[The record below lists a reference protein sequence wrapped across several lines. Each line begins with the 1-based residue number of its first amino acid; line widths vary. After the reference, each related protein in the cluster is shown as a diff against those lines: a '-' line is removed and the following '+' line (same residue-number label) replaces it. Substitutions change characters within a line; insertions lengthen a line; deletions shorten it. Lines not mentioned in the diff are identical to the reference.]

1 MSHLPRQL
9 ATAPTN
15 GGLPQAPDVQAYE
28 PHQLAQPAGISRHRA
43 DLLACLFLVG
53 CALALFRLSLFQ
65 GWSFIGDS
73 DRLNTVLNVRL
84 FEVLSI
90 LQYGTVPTWSEHQFM
105 GYGIIGLHWML
116 PGAPPI
122 PQLLAML
129 PLSELYHALAALAAC
144 LLAAA
149 MLAAYWALGAYST
162 GPVQRVVGALLYG
175 TGMYTIHKLTQLDI
189 SFAALVAPPILVRL
203 VRDTRR
209 ETVARTFLG
218 MAACWAI
225 LVVFTVLQE
234 IAYIALLWGM
244 YALFRTVRL
253 RDPWPLVAAGLA
265 FVAGVAI
272 GLPRVATIA
281 AEIPFVTRTSTN
293 IQTTA
298 AEALRYFGDGLLG
311 RTQGENGML
320 RGNPINLHEGV
331 QLLNSALAAW
341 AVIALGLLLPSRWL
355 RFWSVALVVV
365 LSVALNAYFRPFYD
379 LEDFGLRGV
388 AHPSRELRTV
398 VINAFLIGLPCWLMA
413 WWLARH
419 TSAPSGPETQAATA
433 TRPLPAV
440 SQDMPFFFGFVV
452 VGLAMIL
459 IPEARAVLYYGFMKM
474 DFLHSRISVA
484 MTFPLAALSVVLLNR
499 FVPSPLTVPLARTL
513 GVGVA
518 IGLVLWLGREA
529 VAGQF
534 AGQFGPAVEA
544 LRPRRL
550 LTFEVVR
557 VLSSL
562 LVVLIALA
570 FVVARAPMRWL
581 GLVGG
586 VLAAWMSLETL
597 ASADYRMSGPPA
609 TQQARPFSDLDYM
622 QVPPGGMRIPSHAE
636 RAAVRERL
644 EADQYRVVLLQER
657 GAFLALVEPHL
668 AAFWDLRLVEGYST
682 GLPRRLGTLPWGEA
696 MVASHH
702 LDIHGLYSP
711 ADLPWRLLG
720 ALNVKYV
727 VKVDR
732 SLWYNPAPGGADP
745 PLDAARLE
753 VWENPN
759 PVTARAFFAARVSP
773 AGSDARLPGD
783 DGRRPAPKDP
793 PIEDL
798 TRHSVA
804 EGLAAERTFSTDG
817 VPVATFAGDR
827 VHVRL
832 EPAAAE
838 RFLVLNELYHPAWQA
853 EVDGVPADILPTNV
867 VMRGIIVPAGSRQV
881 ELRYDPFIYTPAGRW
896 IMAAGVLALPLLAW
910 AIHSMSFVPRPPFL
924 VRRRKTPFP

>member
-1 MSHLPRQL
+1 VPDAQQRASSSTDWL
-9 ATAPTN
+9 A
-15 GGLPQAPDVQAYE
+15 GYR
-28 PHQLAQPAGISRHRA
+28 RHSP

-105 GYGIIGLHWML
+105 GYGIVGLHWML

-122 PQLLAML
+122 PQLLSLL
-129 PLSELYHALAALAAC
+129 PLTELYHALAALAAG

-162 GPVQRVVGALLYG
+162 GPLQRLVGALLYG

-189 SFAALVAPPILVRL
+189 SFAALVAPPIFVRL

-209 ETVARTFLG
+209 ETAARTFLG
-218 MAACWAI
+218 MAICWAL

-234 IAYIALLWGM
+234 IAYIALLWGA
-244 YALFRTVRL
+244 YALFRTLRL

-272 GLPRVATIA
+272 GLPRVVTIA

-341 AVIALGLLLPSRWL
+341 GVVALGLLLPSRWL
-355 RFWSVALVVV
+355 RFWGVALVVV

-379 LEDFGLRGV
+379 LEGFGLRGV
-388 AHPSRELRTV
+388 AYPSRELRTV
-398 VINAFLIGLPCWLMA
+398 VINVILIGLPL
-413 WWLARH
+413 WLAASWLAARP
-419 TSAPSGPETQAATA
+419 APARALAMHVTPAS
-433 TRPLPAV
+433 RDLPAV
-440 SQDMPFFFGFVV
+440 SQDVPFFFGFVV

-459 IPEARAVLYYGFMKM
+459 IPEARAILYYGFMKM

-513 GVGVA
+513 GLGVA
-518 IGLVLWLGREA
+518 LGVALWVGREA
-529 VAGQF
+529 VAGTF
-534 AGQFGPAVEA
+534 AAQVGPAVEA

-550 LTFEVVR
+550 LTLEVVR

-562 LVVLIALA
+562 FVMIAALGVV
-570 FVVARAPMRWL
+570 VRRASARWL

-586 VLAAWMSLETL
+586 VLLAWMSLETL
-597 ASADYRMSGPPA
+597 ASADFRMSGPPA

-622 QVPPGGMRIPSHAE
+622 QVAPGAMRIPSAAE
-636 RAAVRERL
+636 RVAVRERL
-644 EADQYRVVLLQER
+644 EADQYRVVLLQDQS
-657 GAFLALVEPHL
+657 AFLALVEPHL

-702 LDIHGLYSP
+702 LDLHGLYAS

-753 VWENPN
+753 VWENPH
-759 PVTARAFFAARVSP
+759 PVTPRAFFAARISP

-798 TRHSVA
+798 TRHSVS
-804 EGLAAERTFSTDG
+804 EGITAERTFSTDG

-832 EPAAAE
+832 EPAPAE

-853 EVDGVPADILPTNV
+853 EVDGVPTIILPTNV
-867 VMRGIIVPAGSRQV
+867 VMRGIVVPAGARQI

-896 IMAAGVLALPLLAW
+896 IMFAGVLALPLVAW
-910 AIHSMSFVPRPPFL
+910 GLRCVDLVPQLPFL
-924 VRRRKTPFP
+924 VRRRRTPAA